1 MPTDIGPRI
10 GIDGEKEFRQNLK
23 QISQQIKTLG
33 TEMKA
38 VTSAFDANDK
48 SQENLAK
55 QADVLNREIALQET
69 RLKEIQ
75 RALDYARKNY
85 DENSN
90 EVQRWQQTLNNATTD
105 LNKMRKQLSDVEDE
119 LNDTGD
125 ESDDASDSIDDV
137 GDSAEDSSSKID
149 TMTVALG
156 NLIADGIRGAIDGLK
171 NLVSQIWELDD
182 ATEDYRK
189 AQGRV
194 NTAFENAGYSAE
206 DGAKAYNEFYKILGD
221 TDTAAEASQLLAR
234 LADDQKDLT
243 EWTRIAAGVS
253 GTFGDSLPI
262 EGLIEAANETANV
275 GTVTGVLADAL
286 NWVGISEDEFNSKLA
301 ECSDTSERNSLIMET
316 LSETY
321 SDAADA
327 FYDNNASLV
336 EARDTQNR
344 LTDSLSDVG
353 EAVSDLKT
361 NLATEFAP
369 VIEDV
374 TGMVADFIN
383 NIDTEAIANG
393 IKNAFQWLRDN
404 GSTLISVITGIAGG
418 FLAIK
423 TALVLDKAIQ
433 SLKDF
438 SSGMGLVRGAWE
450 LLKTSLSAVS
460 PLGLVVTAIGAIT
473 TGVITLWNTSED
485 FRNAVKGILDA
496 IANAFV
502 SAWEWIKQAWS
513 DVKSFFAGI
522 WQGIK
527 DVFNSVK
534 EWFEEKFGA
543 AWGAVKTVFSAV
555 GTFFSDVWTSIKDA
569 FASVSTWFSE
579 TFGEA
584 WQGAKDVFNDV
595 TTFFGDVWE
604 DIKEAFSGAWEWF
617 KGVGEDIVNG
627 IWDGIKGLWDD
638 LTDWFS
644 GLWDSL
650 FGKKDIQINAT
661 VKQSITTDYQ
671 IKPGFDKG
679 RIDGSAAS
687 GLDYV
692 PFDGYI
698 AELHKGEMVLT
709 ADEAER
715 MRSAVSSAASDFSGL
730 AAGMVNGI
738 QTAMTGAG
746 GHYTV
751 EIPIIINGQEFS
763 RAILPDLRNV
773 MRANPQVVSG
783 V

>member
-156 NLIADGIRGAIDGLK
+156 NLIADGIRGAIDGFK

-194 NTAFENAGYSAE
+194 NTAFTNAGYSAE
-206 DGAKAYNEFYKILGD
+206 DGAKAYEEFYKILGD

-234 LADDQKDLT
+234 LAEDQKDLT

-286 NWVGISEDEFNSKLA
+286 NWVGISEDEFNAKLA

-316 LSETY
+316 LSDTY

-404 GSTLISVITGIAGG
+404 GSILISVITGIAGG
-418 FLAIK
+418 FLTIK
-423 TALVLDKAIQ
+423 AALVLDKAIQ

-450 LLKTSLSAVS
+450 LLKTSLS
-460 PLGLVVTAIGAIT
+460 GLSWKGLFVGGIGAAITAIA
-473 TGVITLWNTSED
+473 TLWTTSED
-485 FRNAVKGILDA
+485 FRNAVKGIVDA
-496 IANAFV
+496 ILGWLKGAL
-502 SAWEWIKQAWS
+502 EWIKQAGK
-513 DVKSFFAGI
+513 DVVDFFEGI
-522 WQGIK
+522 GTGIK
-527 DVFNSVK
+527 NAFTDTIDFFGSIFRGAFEAIKSAFSTAIDFFVGIYNGIKNAFSTVVSWFSDTFSAAWEGAKSVFN
-534 EWFEEKFGA
+534 
-543 AWGAVKTVFSAV
+543 TVGDFFV
-555 GTFFSDVWTSIKDA
+555 GVWDSI
-569 FASVSTWFSE
+569 T
-579 TFGEA
+579 G
-584 WQGAKDVFNDV
+584 
-595 TTFFGDVWE
+595 
-604 DIKEAFSGAWEWF
+604 AFSGAWDF
-617 KGVGEDIVNG
+617 FVDLGKDVVNG
-627 IWDGIKGLWDD
+627 IKEGITSLWDK
-638 LTDWFS
+638 LTGWFNN
-644 GLWDSL
+644 LWDSL
-650 FGKKDIQINAT
+650 FGNREAKFGVT
-661 VKQSITTDYQ
+661 VKQTVTTDYVSSVAGGK
-671 IKPGFDKG
+671 IN
-679 RIDGSAAS
+679 GSHAL
-687 GLDYV
+687 GLNYV

>member
-69 RLKEIQ
+69 RLEEIQ
-75 RALDYARKNY
+75 RALEYARKNY

-90 EVQRWQQTLNNATTD
+90 EVQRWQQILNNATTD

-119 LNDTGD
+119 LNNTGD
-125 ESDDASDSIDDV
+125 ESDDASESIDDV
-137 GDSAEDSSSKID
+137 GESAENSSSKID

-234 LADDQKDLT
+234 LADDQKDLS

-286 NWVGISEDEFNSKLA
+286 NWVGISEDEFNTKLA

-336 EARDTQNR
+336 EARETQSR
-344 LTDSLSDVG
+344 LTGSLSDVG

-361 NLATEFAP
+361 NLASEFAP

-473 TGVITLWNTSED
+473 TGIITLWNTSED

-502 SAWEWIKQAWS
+502 SAWERIKQAWS
-513 DVKSFFAGI
+513 DVVSFFAGI

-534 EWFEEKFGA
+534 EWFEEKFGS
-543 AWGAVKTVFSAV
+543 AWSAVKTVFSTV
-555 GTFFSDVWTSIKDA
+555 GAFFSGVWSSITGA
-569 FASVSTWFSE
+569 FSTVVSWFSN
-579 TFGEA
+579 TFSAA
-584 WQGAKDVFNDV
+584 WEGAKSVFSTVGD
-595 TTFFGDVWE
+595 FFAGVW
-604 DIKEAFSGAWEWF
+604 DSITGAFSGAWDF
-617 KGVGEDIVNG
+617 FVDLGKDVVNG
-627 IWDGIKGLWDD
+627 IKEGITSLWDK
-638 LTDWFS
+638 LTGWFNN
-644 GLWDSL
+644 LWDSL
-650 FGKKDIQINAT
+650 FGNREAKFGVT
-661 VKQSITTDYQ
+661 VKQTVTTDYVSSVAGGK
-671 IKPGFDKG
+671 IN
-679 RIDGSAAS
+679 GSHAL
-687 GLDYV
+687 GLNYV

>member
-23 QISQQIKTLG
+23 QISQQLKTMG

-55 QADVLNREIALQET
+55 QAEVLNREIELQET
-69 RLKEIQ
+69 KLKEIQ

-90 EVQRWQQTLNNATTD
+90 EVQRWQQALNNATTD
-105 LNKMRKQLSDVEDE
+105 LNKMRRQLSDVEDE
-119 LNDTGD
+119 LNNTGD
-125 ESDDASDSIDDV
+125 ESDDASESIDDV
-137 GDSAEDSSSKID
+137 GESAENSSSKID

-206 DGAKAYNEFYKILGD
+206 DGARAYSEFYKILGD

-234 LADDQKDLT
+234 LADDQKDLS

-286 NWVGISEDEFNSKLA
+286 NWVGISEDEFNTKLA

-327 FYDNNASLV
+327 FYENNGSLV
-336 EARDTQNR
+336 EARETQNE
-344 LTDSLSDVG
+344 LAGSLSDVG

-361 NLATEFAP
+361 NLASEFAP

-460 PLGLVVTAIGAIT
+460 PLGLVITAIGAIT

-513 DVKSFFAGI
+513 DVVSFFAGI

-534 EWFEEKFGA
+534 EWFEEKFGS
-543 AWGAVKTVFSAV
+543 AWSAVKTVFSTV
-555 GTFFSDVWTSIKDA
+555 GAFFSGVWSSITGA
-569 FASVSTWFSE
+569 FSSVVSWFSD
-579 TFGEA
+579 TFSAA
-584 WQGAKDVFNDV
+584 WEGAKSVFSTVGD
-595 TTFFGDVWE
+595 FFAGVW
-604 DIKEAFSGAWEWF
+604 DSITGAFSGAWDF
-617 KGVGEDIVNG
+617 FVNLGKDVVNG
-627 IWDGIKGLWDD
+627 IKEGITSLWDN
-638 LTDWFS
+638 LTGWFNN
-644 GLWDSL
+644 LWDSL
-650 FGKKDIQINAT
+650 FGNRDVEVNAT
-661 VKQSITTDYQ
+661 VKETRTIEYQSSVA
-671 IKPGFDKG
+671 
-679 RIDGSAAS
+679 GSKINGSHAL

-715 MRSAVSSAASDFSGL
+715 MRRSVSSAAADFSGL

>member
-156 NLIADGIRGAIDGLK
+156 NLIADGIRGAIDGFK

-194 NTAFENAGYSAE
+194 NTAFTNAGYSAE
-206 DGAKAYNEFYKILGD
+206 DGAKAYEEFYKILGD

-234 LADDQKDLT
+234 LADDQKDLA

-286 NWVGISEDEFNSKLA
+286 NWVGISEDEFNAKLA

-450 LLKTSLSAVS
+450 LLKTSFSAVS
-460 PLGLVVTAIGAIT
+460 PLTLIITLIGGAVTAL
-473 TGVITLWNTSED
+473 ITLWNTSED
-485 FRNAVKGILDA
+485 FRNAVKGIMEG

-513 DVKSFFAGI
+513 DVVSFFAGI

-543 AWGAVKTVFSAV
+543 AWGAVKTVFSSV
-555 GTFFSDVWTSIKDA
+555 GAFFSGVWSSITNA
-569 FASVSTWFSE
+569 FSTVVSWFSD
-579 TFGEA
+579 TFSAA
-584 WQGAKDVFNDV
+584 WEGAKSVFSTVGD
-595 TTFFGDVWE
+595 FFAGVW
-604 DIKEAFSGAWEWF
+604 DSITGAFSGAWDF
-617 KGVGEDIVNG
+617 FVNLGKDVVNG
-627 IWDGIKGLWDD
+627 IKEGITSLWDK
-638 LTDWFS
+638 LTGWFND
-644 GLWDSL
+644 LWDSL
-650 FGKKDIQINAT
+650 FGNRDVEVNAT
-661 VKQSITTDYQ
+661 VKETRTIEYQSSVA
-671 IKPGFDKG
+671 
-679 RIDGSAAS
+679 GSKINGSHAL
-687 GLDYV
+687 GLNYV

-715 MRSAVSSAASDFSGL
+715 MRRSVSSAAADFSGL